1 MPLLYRELFEKA
13 PTKLGRKELAFLTK
27 TIPDGVH
34 DGEDEVETVAD
45 VEGDQDVVE
54 TVSHLFPINL
64 RMIGINF

>member
-1 MPLLYRELFEKA
+1 M
-13 PTKLGRKELAFLTK
+13 GRKDFAFLTK

-34 DGEDEVETVAD
+34 DGEDKVETVAD